1 MRSFQIGRVIVGPAV
16 IVALVT
22 GVVLGM
28 ALTTYRAEAQAART
42 FSGGTAMMLN
52 YIKPEATDDFEAV
65 MTKLGEALQAS
76 DNSER
81 GQQAAGWKIYRAAR
95 GRAQQ
100 LYPVCLVHRPGRA
113 RRRLRRVSDPERGV
127 PDRSPGPLR
136 DLQHVVRGWPVDG
149 QPRPRRRLL
158 EPGVSWLAGH
168 LVTRRRQAGFD
179 LSTQ

>member
-81 GQQAAGWKIYRAAR
+81 GQQAAGWKIYRAQEA
-95 GRAQQ
+95 GPNNSV
-100 LYPVCLVHRPGRA
+100 LYVWFI
-113 RRRLRRVSDPERGV
+113 DP
-127 PDRSPGPLR
+127 
-136 DLQHVVRGWPVDG
+136 VVRDADYAVSQILNEAFPTEVQGLYETFSTSFAGG
-149 QPRPRRRLL
+149 QSMVNLD
-158 EPGVSWLAGH
+158 
-168 LVTRRRQAGFD
+168 LVADF
-179 LSTQ
+179 

>member
-42 FSGGTAMMLN
+42 FSGGTGMMLN

-76 DNSER
+76 DNAER
-81 GQQAAGWKIYRAAR
+81 GQQAQGWKIYRA
-95 GRAQQ
+95 
-100 LYPVCLVHRPGRA
+100 
-113 RRRLRRVSDPERGV
+113 EE
-127 PDRSPGPLR
+127 PGPNNSVLYVWFLDPVVANADYAVSQILNEAFPTEVQALYETFSTSFAGGQSMINL
-136 DLQHVVRGWPVDG
+136 DLVVD
-149 QPRPRRRLL
+149 
-158 EPGVSWLAGH
+158 
-168 LVTRRRQAGFD
+168 F
-179 LSTQ
+179 

>member
-42 FSGGTAMMLN
+42 FSGGTGMMLN

-76 DNSER
+76 DNAER
-81 GQQAAGWKIYRAAR
+81 GQQAQGWKIYRA
-95 GRAQQ
+95 
-100 LYPVCLVHRPGRA
+100 
-113 RRRLRRVSDPERGV
+113 EE
-127 PDRSPGPLR
+127 PGPNNSVLYVWFLDPVVANADYAVSQILNEAFPTEVQALYETFSTSFAGGQSMINL
-136 DLQHVVRGWPVDG
+136 DLVAD
-149 QPRPRRRLL
+149 
-158 EPGVSWLAGH
+158 
-168 LVTRRRQAGFD
+168 F
-179 LSTQ
+179 